1 MDTLLYTSDIEGIHN
16 RIDIVLNGKKD
27 NIDLDIDNK
36 HDKHYNVGLNI
47 DLDIDLDLDIDYKQ
61 DKIEEVIDETANEED
76 KCESPVLKKQ
86 YDKLTSS
93 EMRMCEMEM
102 SKYKMMLVQH
112 KYERGFR
119 KKASI
124 LERELKSKTVIR
136 ECATLKEF
144 SKALDVS
151 HSKWTRCSG
160 KMKEKYIKEFV
171 YNEYGFPI
179 YKKTGKGSVSAKQ
192 ARRTAFKMESINLNT
207 IDIGNNDEDNE
218 AISINVSTLTYN
230 PVKANKNKTKTKTK
244 TKTIKQEIPEETIN
258 EIKAT
263 LEKYLENL
271 NNSVYDNPDN
281 IQYDPKKKRIIKL
294 ECNENKSDSNYT

>member
-1 MDTLLYTSDIEGIHN
+1 MDGLLYTSDIEGIHN

-27 NIDLDIDNK
+27 NINLDTSNKLDNELDNID
-36 HDKHYNVGLNI
+36 LNI
-47 DLDIDLDLDIDYKQ
+47 DLNIEYKQ
-61 DKIEEVIDETANEED
+61 EEIKEVSDEMTIEED

-86 YDKLTSS
+86 YDKLTAS

-102 SKYKMMLVQH
+102 SKYKMMLAQH

-124 LERELKSKTVIR
+124 LERELNSKTIVK

-144 SKALDVS
+144 SKALDMS
-151 HSKWTRCSG
+151 HSKWMRCSG
-160 KMKEKYIKEFV
+160 KMKEKYIKEYV
-171 YNEYGFPI
+171 YNKYGFPI

-192 ARRTAFKMESINLNT
+192 ARRNAFKMESINLNT

-218 AISINVSTLTYN
+218 GISINVSTLTHN
-230 PVKANKNKTKTKTK
+230 PVKVNETKTKNKTT
-244 TKTIKQEIPEETIN
+244 KQEIPEDILD

-263 LEKYLENL
+263 LEKYIENL

-294 ECNENKSDSNYT
+294 KRNENKSDSSYK

>member
-1 MDTLLYTSDIEGIHN
+1 MDTLYTSDFDGIHN
-16 RIDIVLNGKKD
+16 RIDIILSGKKD
-27 NIDLDIDNK
+27 NIKLDDKQDNK
-36 HDKHYNVGLNI
+36 QDKPDNKPDNVGLDI
-47 DLDIDLDLDIDYKQ
+47 DLDIDLDIEYKQ
-61 DKIEEVIDETANEED
+61 EHIKDSTNEED

-102 SKYKMMLVQH
+102 SKYKMMLAQH

-124 LERELKSKTVIR
+124 LERELNSKTVIR

-151 HSKWTRCSG
+151 HSKWMRCSG

-192 ARRTAFKMESINLNT
+192 ARRNTFKMESINLNT
-207 IDIGNNDEDNE
+207 IDIGNYDEDNE
-218 AISINVSTLTYN
+218 AISINVSTLTHN
-230 PVKANKNKTKTKTK
+230 PVKANKNK
-244 TKTIKQEIPEETIN
+244 TKTIKQEIPEETMD

-281 IQYDPKKKRIIKL
+281 IQYDPKKKRITSLIL
-294 ECNENKSDSNYT
+294 